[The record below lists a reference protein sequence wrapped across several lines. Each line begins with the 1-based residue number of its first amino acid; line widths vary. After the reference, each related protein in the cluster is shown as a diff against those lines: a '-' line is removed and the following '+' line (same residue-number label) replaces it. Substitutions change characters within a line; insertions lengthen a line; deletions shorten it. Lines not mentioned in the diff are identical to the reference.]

1 MDGISTSL
9 LKAQAAVEMNT
20 ALAGLTRHLD
30 RPSGVSAEA
39 EKPEFFSQPVAL

>member
-1 MDGISTSL
+1 MGFEGMLRT
-9 LKAQAAVEMNT
+9 QAAIEMNT
-20 ALAGLTRHLD
+20 ALAGLTCHLD